1 MLDQAKADLFISNLG
16 NSIESM
22 DKSIFTSAQQPDF
35 SLPDHSPI
43 GGIFFKKLGFSI
55 TFCPPDFYHCD
66 VKLAG
71 QSAILTNVQ
80 IYSGDEAYDHA
91 RYPHALPHGIAFTD
105 NRDALLAKLGPA
117 KWSFPFV
124 TPIKLER
131 WDFADH
137 WLNVEYAAD
146 GEGLRM
152 IQIGLQ
158 PKPPV
163 ASVLPKILQ
172 PNIAT
177 LQQLFELP
185 WQQVALQ
192 PSLLAADFSDLKAA
206 PAGDEEFHEVDE
218 LKTLGLE
225 LYFRPTAKAG
235 ESGHIL
241 TGARYIRKGVYF
253 SVGFDGELPKG
264 LQFSDRPEDLV
275 RKVGSYPVTG
285 KADVLTGYFV
295 WKLPEYMLHVGFS
308 VMEQRVNRIRVAAH
322 PYYSKELLESPKL
335 AAPVSKV

>member
-1 MLDQAKADLFISNLG
+1 MGFVLPTADLFIQHLG
-16 NSIESM
+16 KALDSV
-22 DKSIFTSAQQPDF
+22 DKAVFAHAYEPDV

-55 TFCPPDFYHCD
+55 TFCPPDFYHCNAM
-66 VKLAG
+66 LAN
-71 QSAILTNVQ
+71 QPAILTNVQ
-80 IYSGDEAYDHA
+80 MYSGDEAYDHA
-91 RYPHALPHGIAFTD
+91 RYPQALPHGIAFTD
-105 NRDALLAKLGPA
+105 NREALLAKLGPA
-117 KWSFPFV
+117 KWTFPFV
-124 TPIKLER
+124 APFKLER
-131 WDFADH
+131 WDFPDH

-146 GEGLRM
+146 GKSLRM

-177 LQQLFELP
+177 LQKLFELP
-185 WQQVALQ
+185 WQQVSQQ

-218 LKTLGLE
+218 LKTLGVE
-225 LYFRPTAKAG
+225 LYFRPTAKAN

-322 PYYSKELLESPKL
+322 PYYSEELLQSPRL
-335 AAPVSKV
+335 VSPA

>member
-1 MLDQAKADLFISNLG
+1 MMSDMQPTTDLFIQHLG
-16 NSIESM
+16 KPLDSV
-22 DKSIFTSAQQPDF
+22 DKAVFAHAYAPDF

-55 TFCPPDFYHCD
+55 TFCPPDFYHCNPM
-66 VKLAG
+66 LAN
-71 QSAILTNVQ
+71 QPAILTNVQ
-80 IYSGDEAYDHA
+80 MYSGDEDYDHA

-124 TPIKLER
+124 APFKLER

-137 WLNVEYAAD
+137 WLNVEYAAN
-146 GEGLRM
+146 GTGLRM

-158 PKPPV
+158 PNAPV
-163 ASVLPKILQ
+163 ISVLPKILQ
-172 PNIAT
+172 PDIST
-177 LQQLFELP
+177 LQQLFEQP
-185 WQQVALQ
+185 WQQVAQ
-192 PSLLAADFSDLKAA
+192 HPSLQGADFSDLKAA
-206 PAGDEEFHEVDE
+206 PAGDPGSHEVDE
-218 LKTLGLE
+218 LKTLGVE
-225 LYFRPTAKAG
+225 LYFRPSAKAN
-235 ESGHIL
+235 ETGHIL

-253 SVGFDGELPKG
+253 SVGFDGELPQG
-264 LQFSDRPEDLV
+264 LQFSDRPEDVL

-322 PYYSKELLESPKL
+322 PYYSAEILESPKL
-335 AAPVSKV
+335 AAPA